1 MLPFKPVTLEDKA
14 NADICTAKHNYRI
27 CEHCFAD
34 LFIWNDHYDTQICF
48 VNGYMFIKM
57 ATFPDKI
64 PMYLAPIGA
73 GDLKAAMLA
82 LEDDARERGIPF
94 AMCGIPE
101 PLLEQIETVLPGR
114 YTFTDGVDSADY
126 IYSAEKLMTL
136 SGKKLQSKRNF
147 VNRFK
152 KNYEGR
158 WSYEE
163 LTDENRQEAYDFHL
177 HWCST
182 GDNCPNGM
190 MYSGETCAVT
200 LALNN
205 REALG
210 MKGGI
215 LRLDGNV
222 IAFTMGCPVSPDTY
236 VIQLEKAEASIA
248 GAYPMINQ
256 QFAQHNCAEYTYIN
270 REDDLGMEG
279 LRKAKQSY
287 HPVMMGKKF
296 LAVKNA

>member
-1 MLPFKPVTLEDKA
+1 MLQFRPITLEDKPQ
-14 NADICTAKHNYRI
+14 ADRCLARINDRI

-34 LFIWNDHYDTQICF
+34 LFIWKDHYDTQICF
-48 VNGYMFIKM
+48 YKDFLLVKM
-57 ATFPDKI
+57 ATFPEKKE
-64 PMYLAPIGA
+64 MYLAPIGT
-73 GDLKAAMLA
+73 GDWKEA
-82 LEDDARERGIPF
+82 LDVLEQDAQERGIPF
-94 AMCGIPE
+94 VMCCVTERMKDIIEQTCPE
-101 PLLEQIETVLPGR
+101 R
-114 YTFTDGVDSADY
+114 YAFEENRDSADY

-158 WSYEE
+158 WSYEPI
-163 LTDENRQEAYDFHL
+163 TDENKEEAYQFHL
-177 HWCST
+177 HWSQQD
-182 GDNCPNGM
+182 GNCPNGT
-190 MYSGETCAVT
+190 MYSGETCAIV

-210 MKGGI
+210 FRGGI

-222 IAFTMGCPVSPDTY
+222 IAFTMGCPVSEDTY
-236 VIQLEKAEASIA
+236 VVQLEKAEASIA

-256 QFAQHNCAEYTYIN
+256 QFAQHTFEGYTYVN

-279 LRKAKQSY
+279 LRKAKLSY
-287 HPVMMGKKF
+287 HPVMMGTKYV
-296 LAVKNA
+296 AVRK